1 MVPDEFFLSSNFAV
15 MIRFVLLFAALTGV
29 LGCSDSLPVEVVVE
43 ERVADIEKT
52 VARIG
57 VEGMMCEI
65 ACGGKIRKE
74 LSELS
79 GVASASVEFL
89 EGESVNYALVEFNPE
104 LVTERQLIETI
115 NGISDGR
122 LYNVSEMVITRYAPS
137 GDRAHASGHDGV
149 NMKTPQFVVPG
160 ILDVF
165 WNLVGGLRH

>member
-1 MVPDEFFLSSNFAV
+1 
-15 MIRFVLLFAALTGV
+15 MIRFVLLFAAFTSV

-79 GVASASVEFL
+79 GVASASVEFM

-104 LVTERQLIETI
+104 LISERELIETI

-137 GDRAHASGHDGV
+137 GDHAHASGHDGV

-160 ILDVF
+160 ILDVL

>member
-1 MVPDEFFLSSNFAV
+1 
-15 MIRFVLLFAALTGV
+15 MIRFVLLFAAFTSV
-29 LGCSDSLPVEVVVE
+29 LGCSDALPVDVVVE

-79 GVASASVEFL
+79 GVASASVEFM
-89 EGESVNYALVEFNPE
+89 EGETVNYALVEFNPE
-104 LVTERQLIETI
+104 LISERELIETI

-137 GDRAHASGHDGV
+137 GDRAHALGHDGV

-160 ILDVF
+160 ILDVL